1 MAQGLTHLFDLL
13 RQLGEYSPLLSIESD
28 TFLDIVHELMA
39 LVPRPPN
46 TSVNAFLSQ
55 NLKEAYG
62 SQLSTKKSFLSWL
75 IVRCRLPVMV
85 IPLLVVVTLLSSSEE
100 NRNASDKIPTMA
112 PTATLQKQMSSIC
125 GTQLDS
131 FLLQHLDETYNIT
144 TMDQNIRF
152 IVDNRASASAGGGV
166 CSTADEEPSLIGG
179 KRIREPNATNTS
191 KQTICTQWLKQSFLP
206 DCRICWHSVLQ

>member
-1 MAQGLTHLFDLL
+1 LVNRSLSSASDGDSSVGGGNSFVVIGRKSKRL
-13 RQLGEYSPLLSIESD
+13 RQDSD
-28 TFLDIVHELMA
+28 D
-39 LVPRPPN
+39 
-46 TSVNAFLSQ
+46 
-55 NLKEAYG
+55 G
-62 SQLSTKKSFLSWL
+62 SDSD
-75 IVRCRLPVMV
+75 
-85 IPLLVVVTLLSSSEE
+85 SSETDGTFDH
-100 NRNASDKIPTMA
+100 RNWLKMNPL
-112 PTATLQKQMSSIC
+112 PQSSIC